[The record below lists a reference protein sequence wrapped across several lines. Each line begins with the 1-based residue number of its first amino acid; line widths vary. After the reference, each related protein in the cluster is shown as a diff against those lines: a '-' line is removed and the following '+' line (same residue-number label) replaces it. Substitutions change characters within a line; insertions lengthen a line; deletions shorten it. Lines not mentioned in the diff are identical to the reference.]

1 MVSGGAGGANLR
13 AATAANLFDVGARA
27 RARAPPRPLPPPL
40 QALPLGEADV
50 ASVASLA
57 LPEGGAQAEHLRD
70 QVTAAWPV
78 ERHDAPDMLFV

>member
-40 QALPLGEADV
+40 VSPLGEADV
-50 ASVASLA
+50 ASVASLEP
-57 LPEGGAQAEHLRD
+57 PEAEQLRD

-78 ERHDAPDMLFV
+78 E